1 MLFVVNFIDQLL
13 RRKTLQF
20 RRYVII
26 PRHWKVE
33 DGSSMIS
40 NAGLRF
46 KTSEIYIEM

>member
-1 MLFVVNFIDQLL
+1 MLFVVNFINQLL

-40 NAGLRF
+40 KAGLRF